1 MPGIMSAQTVGQILK
16 QLYVGQKVTDMTYK
30 DNPLLAMLK
39 KEEKFS
45 GKFIPIPVKYGNSQG
60 GSATFAN
67 AYNNQSS
74 NLVAEFLVTKVS
86 DFSLATIDGQMY
98 ASASDDLGSFVNGLE
113 FLIDGAWDEAVTR
126 LATALFRNG
135 AGTIAQIASVTNISG
150 NSYLITLSNP
160 DDNVQFDVNQT
171 LVAVQFSDGSGT
183 APTDT
188 AMVNQVDR
196 NAGTLTVTSLTNIA
210 TDWPATYSLA
220 TQGDLPSLNNNNYQP
235 NGSTATNSTLKI
247 SGLAAWIPVG
257 GPPVS
262 DSFFGVNRN
271 LDNTRLA
278 GISYNGINLSIEEAI
293 LKGSA
298 KMFLQ
303 GAKPDIGV
311 CSAATYNALVTSLGS
326 KLVYIDQKVGAIGF
340 RGIEINGAAGVIHV
354 FPDRSCPDGLVY
366 LLELDTWCLRSA
378 GGAPHILSNVDGIE
392 ILRIPQSD
400 SYELRVGAYMQ
411 LYTTKPGRNGVVQ
424 IQVQEFN

>member
-1 MPGIMSAQTVGQILK
+1 MSIMSNATVGQILK
-16 QLYVGQKVTDMTYK
+16 ELYVGQKVTDMTYK
-30 DNPLLAMLK
+30 DNPFLAMVK
-39 KEEKFS
+39 KEEKFP
-45 GKFIPIPVKYGNSQG
+45 GKYIPIPVKYGNSQG
-60 GSATFAN
+60 AAAQFAN

-86 DFSLATIDGQMY
+86 DFSIATIDGQLY

-126 LATALFRNG
+126 LASALFRNG
-135 AGTIAQIASVTNISG
+135 AGTIAQILTCTNISG
-150 NSYLITLSNP
+150 NNYLITLTNP

-171 LVAVQFSDGSGT
+171 LVAIQFVDGSGT

-188 AMVNQVDR
+188 AIIYQVDR
-196 NAGTLTVTSLTNIA
+196 NNGLLYVTSLTNIA
-210 TDWPATYSLA
+210 ADWPATYFLA
-220 TQGDLPSLNNNNYQP
+220 TQGDLPSASNNNFQP
-235 NGSTATNSTLKI
+235 NGSTLTNSLLKI
-247 SGLAAWIPVG
+247 SGLAAWLPLG

-278 GISYNGINLSIEEAI
+278 GISFNGTALSIEEAI

-340 RGIEINGAAGVIHV
+340 RGVEINGAAGVIHV

-392 ILRIPQSD
+392 ILRVPQSD

-411 LYTTKPGRNGVVQ
+411 FYTNKPGRNGVVSV
-424 IQVQEFN
+424 QVQEFN

>member
-1 MPGIMSAQTVGQILK
+1 MSSMNMATLGQILK
-16 QLYVGQKVTDMTYK
+16 ELYVGQKVTDMTYK
-30 DNPLLAMLK
+30 DNPFLAMLK
-39 KEEKFS
+39 KEEKFP

-74 NLVAEFLVTKVS
+74 NLVAEFLVTKVA
-86 DFSLATIDGQMY
+86 DFSIATIDGQMY
-98 ASASDDLGSFVNGLE
+98 ASAMDDLGSFVNGLE
-113 FLIDGAWDEAVTR
+113 FLIDGAWDEATTR
-126 LATALFRNG
+126 LASAIFRNG
-135 AGTIAQIASVTNISG
+135 AGTIAQITSVSNISG
-150 NSYLITLSNP
+150 NNYLVTLANP

-171 LVAVQFSDGSGT
+171 LVAVQFVDGSGT
-183 APTDT
+183 LPTDT
-188 AMVNQVDR
+188 GIIYQVDR
-196 NAGTLTVTSLTNIA
+196 NNGLLYVTSSTNIA
-210 TDWPATYSLA
+210 TNWPTTYFLA
-220 TQGDLPSLNNNNYQP
+220 TQGDLPNATNNNYQP
-235 NGSTATNSTLKI
+235 NGSSLTNSQLKI

-257 GPPVS
+257 GPPTS

-278 GISYNGINLSIEEAI
+278 GISYNGTALSIEEAI

-340 RGIEINGAAGVIHV
+340 RGVEINGAAGVIHV

-400 SYELRVGAYMQ
+400 SYELRVGSYLQ
-411 LYTTKPGRNGVVQ
+411 LYTSKPGRNGVVQ
-424 IQVQEFN
+424 IQIQEFN

>member
-1 MPGIMSAQTVGQILK
+1 MSAMSNATLGQILK
-16 QLYVGQKVTDMTYK
+16 ELYVGQKVTDMTYK
-30 DNPLLAMLK
+30 DNPLLAMVK
-39 KEEKFS
+39 KEEKFP
-45 GKFIPIPVKYGNSQG
+45 GKYLPIPVKYGNSQG
-60 GSATFAN
+60 GSATFSN
-67 AYNNQSS
+67 AYSNQSS
-74 NLVAEFLVTKVS
+74 NLVAEFLITKVA
-86 DFSLATIDGQMY
+86 DFSIATIDGQFY
-98 ASASDDLGSFVNGLE
+98 ESASSDLGSFVNGLE
-113 FLIDGAWDEAVTR
+113 FLIDGAWDESVTR
-126 LATALFRNG
+126 LAAALFRNG
-135 AGTIAQIASVTNISG
+135 AGTLAQILTCANISG
-150 NSYLITLSNP
+150 NSYLITLANP
-160 DDNVQFDVNQT
+160 DDNVLFDVNQT
-171 LVAVQFSDGSGT
+171 LQAIQLVDGSGT

-188 AMVNQVDR
+188 AVVNQVDR
-196 NAGTLTVTSLTNIA
+196 NLGTLTVTSSTNIA
-210 TDWPATYSLA
+210 SNWPATYYLA
-220 TQGDLPSLNNNNYQP
+220 TQGDLPSASNNNYQP
-235 NGSTATNSTLKI
+235 NGSTATNSALKI
-247 SGLAAWIPVG
+247 SGLAAWIPAG

-262 DSFFGVNRN
+262 DTFFGVNRN

-278 GISYNGINLSIEEAI
+278 GISFNGTSLSIEEAI

-311 CSAATYNALVTSLGS
+311 CSAATYNALVTALGS

-340 RGIEINGAAGVIHV
+340 RGVEINGAAGVIHV

-411 LYTTKPGRNGVVQ
+411 FYTTKPGRNGVVQ
-424 IQVQEFN
+424 VQVQEFV

>member
-1 MPGIMSAQTVGQILK
+1 MSIMSNATVGQILK
-16 QLYVGQKVTDMTYK
+16 ELYVGQKVTDMTYK
-30 DNPLLAMLK
+30 DNPFLAMIK
-39 KEEKFS
+39 KEEKFP
-45 GKFIPIPVKYGNSQG
+45 GKYIPLPVKYGNSQG
-60 GSATFAN
+60 ASGTFAN
-67 AYNNQSS
+67 AYSNQSS
-74 NLVAEFLVTKVS
+74 NLVAEFLVTKVA
-86 DFSLATIDGQMY
+86 DFSIATIDGQLY
-98 ASASDDLGSFVNGLE
+98 ASASDDLGAFVNGLE

-126 LATALFRNG
+126 LASALFRNG
-135 AGTIAQIASVTNISG
+135 AGTIAQISTCANISG
-150 NSYLITLSNP
+150 SSYLVTLTNP

-171 LVAVQFSDGSGT
+171 LVAVQYVDGSGT

-188 AMVNQVDR
+188 ALITAVNR
-196 NAGTLTVTSLTNIA
+196 NAGTLTVTSSTNIA
-210 TDWPATYSLA
+210 SNWPTTYFLA
-220 TQGDLPSLNNNNYQP
+220 TQGDLPNATNNNFQP
-235 NGSTATNSTLKI
+235 SGSTLTNSLLKI

-278 GISYNGINLSIEEAI
+278 GISFDGTALSIEEAI

-340 RGIEINGAAGVIHV
+340 RGVEINGAAGVIHV

-366 LLELDTWCLRSA
+366 LLELDTWTLRSA

-392 ILRIPQSD
+392 ILRVPQSD

-411 LYTTKPGRNGVVQ
+411 FYTNKPGRNGVVQ
-424 IQVQEFN
+424 VQIQEFV

>member
-1 MPGIMSAQTVGQILK
+1 MPGQMSSATVGQILK
-16 QLYVGQKVTDMTYK
+16 ELYVGQKVTDMTYK
-30 DNPLLAMLK
+30 DNPFLAMLK

-45 GKFIPIPVKYGNSQG
+45 GKYIPIPVKYGNSQG
-60 GSATFAN
+60 ASSTFSS

-74 NLVAEFLVTKVS
+74 NLVAEFLVTKIA
-86 DFSLATIDGQMY
+86 DFSIATIDGQLY

-126 LATALFRNG
+126 LASALFRNG
-135 AGTIAQIASVTNISG
+135 AGTIAQISSVTLISG
-150 NSYLITLSNP
+150 TQYLITLTNP
-160 DDNVQFDVNQT
+160 DDNVQFDVNQV
-171 LVAVQFSDGSGT
+171 LVAVQFVDGSGT

-188 AMVNQVDR
+188 ATIYQVDR
-196 NAGTLTVTSLTNIA
+196 NNGLLYVNSATNIV
-210 TDWPATYSLA
+210 TDWPTTYFLA
-220 TQGDLPSLNNNNYQP
+220 TQGDLPSATNNNFQP
-235 NGSTATNSTLKI
+235 NGSTLTNSLLKL

-257 GPPVS
+257 GPPTS

-278 GISYNGINLSIEEAI
+278 GISFNGTSLSIEEAI

-340 RGIEINGAAGVIHV
+340 RGVEINGAAGVIHV

-392 ILRIPQSD
+392 ILRVPQSD
-400 SYELRVGAYMQ
+400 SYEIRVGAYMQ

-424 IQVQEFN
+424 VQVQEFI

>member
-1 MPGIMSAQTVGQILK
+1 MSIMSAATVGQILK
-16 QLYVGQKVTDMTYK
+16 ELYVGQKVTDMTYK
-30 DNPLLAMLK
+30 DNPFLAMVK

-45 GKFIPIPVKYGNSQG
+45 GKYIPIPVKYGNSQG
-60 GSATFAN
+60 ASSTFAS
-67 AYNNQSS
+67 AYNNQTS
-74 NLVAEFLVTKVS
+74 NLVAEFLVTKIS
-86 DFSLATIDGQMY
+86 DFSIASIDGQMY
-98 ASASDDLGSFVNGLE
+98 ASASDDLGAFVNGLE

-126 LATALFRNG
+126 LASALFRNG
-135 AGTIAQIASVTNISG
+135 AGTIAQILTVTSLG
-150 NSYLITLSNP
+150 GTSYLITLANP
-160 DDNVQFDVNQT
+160 DDNVQFDVGQT
-171 LVAVQFSDGSGT
+171 LVAIQFVDGSGT

-188 AMVNQVDR
+188 ALVTQVDR
-196 NAGTLTVTSLTNIA
+196 NLGTLTVTSATNIV
-210 TDWPATYSLA
+210 TDWPTLYFLA
-220 TQGDLPSLNNNNYQP
+220 TQGDLPSATNNNFQP
-235 NGSTATNSTLKI
+235 NGSTLTNSLLRL

-278 GISYNGINLSIEEAI
+278 GISFNGTALSIEEAV

-340 RGIEINGAAGVIHV
+340 RGVEINGAAGVIHV
-354 FPDRSCPDGLVY
+354 FPDRSCPDGLMY

-400 SYELRVGAYMQ
+400 SYELRVGSYMQ
-411 LYTTKPGRNGVVQ
+411 FYTTKPGRNGVVQ
-424 IQVQEFN
+424 VQVAEFV